1 MFPFKWFFYTDFP
14 VEEGQLKN
22 LIMFD
27 TFTAIKHSKT
37 SGGPGALVC
46 PSLPSL
52 PFAKNHY

>member
-1 MFPFKWFFYTDFP
+1 MFTIKWVFYTDFP

-22 LIMFD
+22 DVTID

-37 SGGPGALVC
+37 SRGPGALVC

-52 PFAKNHY
+52 PFAKNH